1 MKNFPKAMVAGLV
14 ATIVLSLFFV
24 MKDAMGIMPQLDLP
38 KMIAGMMGMPDAP
51 MAGWAVH
58 FFIGVV
64 VYGATLAL
72 LDEHLPGDSK
82 DGTWCAPRDR
92 RLVDDGGSDAD
103 GERRSL
109 RTQPRDLH
117 ADHDVDAASDFR
129 GYPWRLLRPR
139 ARATNER
146 LFAHLRTARES
157 RRRRRL
163 RLRSHIV
170 CWTDAA
176 SWESRVAIKR
186 RNFYATE
193 L

>member
-82 DGTWCAPRDR
+82 MGHGVLLATVGWLMMMVVLMPMAGAGLFGLNLGISAPIMTLMLHLIFGAILGAYYSHALARQAS
-92 RLVDDGGSDAD
+92 V
-103 GERRSL
+103 SL
-109 RTQPRDLH
+109 R
-117 ADHDVDAASDFR
+117 A
-129 GYPWRLLRPR
+129 
-139 ARATNER
+139 
-146 LFAHLRTARES
+146 
-157 RRRRRL
+157 
-163 RLRSHIV
+163 
-170 CWTDAA
+170 
-176 SWESRVAIKR
+176 
-186 RNFYATE
+186 
-193 L
+193 

>member
-14 ATIVLSLFFV
+14 ATIVLSLLFV

-64 VYGATLAL
+64 VYGAALAL

-92 RLVDDGGSDAD
+92 RLADDDGGSDAD
-103 GERRSL
+103 GGRRCL
-109 RTQPRDLH
+109 RTQPRDLRT
-117 ADHDVDAASDFR
+117 DNDVDAASDLR
-129 GYPWRLLRPR
+129 SDPWCLLRPR
-139 ARATNER
+139 ARATSESP
-146 LFAHLRTARES
+146 FAHLRTGRGS
-157 RRRRRL
+157 R
-163 RLRSHIV
+163 
-170 CWTDAA
+170 
-176 SWESRVAIKR
+176 
-186 RNFYATE
+186 
-193 L
+193 

>member
-14 ATIVLSLFFV
+14 ATIVLSLLFV

-82 DGTWCAPRDR
+82 
-92 RLVDDGGSDAD
+92 
-103 GERRSL
+103 
-109 RTQPRDLH
+109 
-117 ADHDVDAASDFR
+117 R
-129 GYPWRLLRPR
+129 GHGVLL
-139 ARATNER
+139 AT
-146 LFAHLRTARES
+146 
-157 RRRRRL
+157 
-163 RLRSHIV
+163 V

-176 SWESRVAIKR
+176 PWASRVAVKR
-186 RNFYATE
+186 RNFYARE